1 MSESTMRGRV
11 VRALKSLNAI
21 AVENPVLPGTPDV
34 NYVEGWI
41 ELKWLREWPTGEDT
55 PVRFPHFTPVQ
66 RVWHI
71 KRRLAGGMSWVL
83 IQCKREWMLFD
94 GAVAAIHLNQ
104 STKAELHKVA
114 SGTTIDGLNPKELTE
129 WISRKQSAFSLTGE
143 EEAKLRAVLR
153 SGVKFPSPI
162 T

>member
-11 VRALKSLNAI
+11 VRALKDLNAI

-41 ELKWLREWPTGEDT
+41 ELKWLREWPADEST

-71 KRRLAGGMSWVL
+71 RRRLAGGMSWVL
-83 IQCKREWMLFD
+83 VQCKREWLLFD
-94 GAVAAIHLNQ
+94 GAIAALYLNQ
-104 STKAELHKVA
+104 STKAELWEVA
-114 SGTTIDGLNPKELTE
+114 DVITDTLNPKELAA
-129 WISRKQSAFSLTGE
+129 WISRKQSAFLLTVEDE
-143 EEAKLRAVLR
+143 EKLRQVLR
-153 SGVKFPSPI
+153 SGIRFPSPS